1 GAGATAARVAGRVTL
16 APALQGR
23 VAPGDTLFVYARAA
37 NGPRMPLA
45 ILRKKAGDLPL
56 DFSLDDS
63 MAMSP
68 AATLSSA
75 AQVVVG
81 ARISKSGNA
90 LPSPGD
96 LEVLSAPVAV
106 GTSDLKLQIDQVV
119 R

>member
-1 GAGATAARVAGRVTL
+1 L
-16 APALQGR
+16 APALQSR
-23 VAPGDTLFVYARAA
+23 VSPGDTLFVYARAA

-90 LPSPGD
+90 MPAPGD
-96 LEVLSAPVAV
+96 LEVLSEPVAV
-106 GTSDLKLQIDQVV
+106 GTHGLKLQIDQVV